1 MVLWAESCGSVS
13 RAVESRAVEYW
24 AVESCGRCLAGG
36 GVVGGVVARGGGGT
50 PPPYIVWINSSVL
63 DVINSSALDVI
74 NSSVLDVVN
83 SSVLDEV
90 SSVFPFFEPD
100 CQELA
105 QALVAVHHIGEND
118 VEDCE
123 LVDEIEPRLAY
134 EQCYEQPYG
143 APVESQDIGI
153 FHQRQRKPA
162 EFLTEFHRDLAV
174 GIPSG

>member
-50 PPPYIVWINSSVL
+50 PPPYIVWI
-63 DVINSSALDVI
+63 
-74 NSSVLDVVN
+74 N

-143 APVESQDIGI
+143 APVESQDICI